1 MRSLRIGATII
12 LLSPLA
18 ACGHQLVGWPVAD
31 LTAPTV
37 ISVSPLDGATSVG
50 RNAGLAATFS
60 EPMDPTTFTTATFT
74 LEDGAADVTATV
86 TYDGLTALFAP
97 AGLLDAD
104 SVYHATIASS
114 VTDVAGNAMAADY
127 AWTFTT
133 GRFVD
138 VTPPEVT
145 ATNPVR
151 GATGV
156 AIQSNVFAS
165 FNEPMDPSTLTDA
178 TFTLRDGATPVAG
191 SVQGTGPSVVFDP
204 TNDLVAGTL
213 YTAMITTGAEDL
225 AGNGLA
231 QDYVWTFT
239 AVEQLDETPPRV
251 VLTNPDDGFQGVVIG
266 STVIAAFSEVMDA
279 STLTDVTFLLDGP
292 GTASVAGSVTYN
304 PLTPVGVFTPDQP
317 LEQDTTYTATVKASV
332 TDLAGNAMLADYVW
346 TFKTRSD
353 LDLVAPYVVLTSPDD
368 HAFDVPVSALLTA
381 AFSEPMA
388 PATVTDLTFLLT
400 GPGPVTINGTV
411 AYDLLTPVATFTPDV
426 ELDANTDYIATVT
439 TGAEDLAG
447 NPMVQD
453 YVWTFKTGSLLDV
466 ERPTVVATHPVDQ
479 AIDVP
484 IDTTVEAAFSEAMDA
499 TTLDSSSFVVTGPGP
514 STLTGLLVYDPLS
527 LTVSFTP
534 DTPLLLDSVYD
545 ARVAASASD
554 LAGNTMV
561 QDYLW
566 SFTTVAAPTG
576 LQPID
581 LGSLETFV
589 AVAGAG
595 LTNSNSSGITTLNGD
610 VGLSPTGTCL
620 GDGSPCTLTNPVI
633 NGTLYANDPGGVAAQ
648 AKVDLTAALID
659 GLGRPPGPIRSDLSG
674 LILAPGVYTSPTE
687 STMSIAVGGTVVLDA
702 QGDPNAVWIFQV
714 GSSLTVNNNAQV
726 LLVNGAR
733 AKNVFWAMGASS
745 TLGTNVS
752 FQGSILA
759 QASNSVGT
767 DSVVVGRL
775 LCTDGTI
782 TLLSNNVTLPPL

>member
-18 ACGHQLVGWPVAD
+18 ACGHQMVGWADDD
-31 LTAPTV
+31 LTAPVVT
-37 ISVSPLDGATSVG
+37 SVSPLDGATSVG

-60 EPMDPTTFTTATFT
+60 EAMNPATLTTATFT
-74 LEDGAADVTATV
+74 LEDGSSDVAATV
-86 TYDGLTALFAP
+86 TYSGLTALFAP
-97 AGLLDAD
+97 VGLLDAD
-104 SVYHATIASS
+104 SEYHATIAST

-138 VTPPEVT
+138 VTAPEVT
-145 ATNPVR
+145 ATNPIR

-156 AIQSNVFAS
+156 AIQSSVFAS
-165 FNEPMDPSTLTDA
+165 FNEPMNPASLTTS
-178 TFTLRDGATPVAG
+178 TFTLQDGGTPVAG
-191 SVQGTGPSVVFDP
+191 IVLGVGPNVVFDP
-204 TNDLVAGTL
+204 TAALVAGTV
-213 YTAMITTGAEDL
+213 YTATVTAGATDL
-225 AGNGLA
+225 AGNTLA
-231 QDYVWTFT
+231 LDYVWNFT
-239 AVEQLDETPPRV
+239 AVNELDETPPRV
-251 VLTNPDDGFQGVVIG
+251 VLT
-266 STVIAAFSEVMDA
+266 S
-279 STLTDVTFLLDGP
+279 
-292 GTASVAGSVTYN
+292 
-304 PLTPVGVFTPDQP
+304 PV
-317 LEQDTTYTATVKASV
+317 
-332 TDLAGNAMLADYVW
+332 
-346 TFKTRSD
+346 
-353 LDLVAPYVVLTSPDD
+353 D
-368 HAFDVPVSALLTA
+368 HGFDVPVSALVTA

-388 PATVTDLTFLLT
+388 AATLTDLTFLLS
-400 GPGPVTINGTV
+400 GPGPVSIGGTV
-411 AYDLLTPVATFTPDV
+411 SYDLLSPVATFTPDV
-426 ELDANTDYIATVT
+426 ELEPNTDYIATVLM
-439 TGAEDLAG
+439 GAEDLAG
-447 NPMVQD
+447 NGMVQD
-453 YVWTFKTGSLLDV
+453 YVWTFKSGSLLDV
-466 ERPTVVATHPVDQ
+466 ERPTVVATLPLDQ

-484 IDTTVEAAFSEAMDA
+484 IDTTIEAAFSEAMDA

-514 STLTGLLVYDPLS
+514 TTLTGQVVYDPLS

-534 DTPLLLDSVYD
+534 DAPLRLDSVFD
-545 ARVAASASD
+545 ARIAASASD
-554 LAGNTMV
+554 LAGNTML

-581 LGSLETFV
+581 LRSLSTFV

-610 VGLSPTGTCL
+610 VGLSPTGTCV
-620 GDGSPCTLTNPVI
+620 GDGSPCTLSNPVI
-633 NGTLYANDPGGVAAQ
+633 NGTFYANDPAGMAAQ

-659 GLGRPPGPIRSDLSG
+659 GLGRPPGPIHADLAG
-674 LILAPGVYTSPTE
+674 LILPPGVYTSG
-687 STMSIAVGGTVVLDA
+687 STMSIAVGGTLVLDA

-733 AKNVFWAMGASS
+733 AKNVFFAMGASS

-752 FQGSILA
+752 FQGTILA

>member
-1 MRSLRIGATII
+1 MRSLRIGATIL

-18 ACGHQLVGWPVAD
+18 ACGHQLVGWPYAD
-31 LTAPTV
+31 ETAPTV
-37 ISVSPLDGATSVG
+37 TAVTPLDGATSIG
-50 RNAGLAATFS
+50 RNAGLSATFS
-60 EPMDPTTFTTATFT
+60 EPMDPATFTTATFT
-74 LEDGAADVTATV
+74 LEDGSADVVAAV
-86 TYDGLTALFAP
+86 TYSGLTAMFAP
-97 AGLLDAD
+97 DVLLDAD

-114 VTDVAGNAMAADY
+114 VTDVAGNTMVADY
-127 AWTFTT
+127 VWTFTT

-138 VTPPEVT
+138 VTAPEVT
-145 ATNPVR
+145 ATNPIR
-151 GATGV
+151 AATGV
-156 AIQSNVFAS
+156 AIQSSVFAS
-165 FNEPMDPSTLTDA
+165 FNEPMDSATLTDA
-178 TFTLRDGATPVAG
+178 TFTLMDGVTPISGAVLG
-191 SVQGTGPSVVFDP
+191 SGPNVVFDP
-204 TNDLVAGTL
+204 IGDLVAGTL
-213 YTAMITTGAEDL
+213 YTAKITTGAADL

-231 QDYVWTFT
+231 QDYTWTFT

-266 STVIAAFSEVMDA
+266 STVIAAFSETMDA
-279 STLTDVTFLLDGP
+279 TTVTESTFVLTGP
-292 GTASVAGSVTYN
+292 GAVTVPGSVSTN
-304 PLTPVGVFTPDQP
+304 PLTPISVFTPDAD
-317 LEQDTTYTATVKASV
+317 LAQDTTYTATVTADV
-332 TDLAGNAMLADYVW
+332 TDLAGNPMVADYVW

-353 LDLVAPYVVLTSPDD
+353 LDLIAPFVVLTSPED
-368 HAFDVPVSALLTA
+368 HDFDVPVSAQITA

-388 PATVTDLTFLLT
+388 QATLNDLTFVVT
-400 GPGPVTINGTV
+400 GPGSATVNGSV
-411 AYDLLTPVATFTPDV
+411 LYDLVTPIATFTPDV
-426 ELDANTDYIATVT
+426 ELAPNTDYVATVT

-447 NPMVQD
+447 NGMVQN
-453 YVWTFKTGSLLDV
+453 YTWTFKTGSMRDV
-466 ERPTVVATHPVDQ
+466 ERPRVVATNPADL
-479 AIDVP
+479 ATDVP
-484 IDTTVEAAFSEAMDA
+484 IDTTIDAAFSEAMDA
-499 TTLDSSSFVVTGPGP
+499 TTLDVSSFVVTGPGP
-514 STLTGLLVYDPLS
+514 STLTGLMTYDPLS
-527 LTVSFTP
+527 LTVSFLP
-534 DTPLLLDSVYD
+534 DVPLLLDSVYD
-545 ARVAASASD
+545 ARIAASASD
-554 LAGNTMV
+554 LAGNTML

-633 NGTLYANDPGGVAAQ
+633 NGTLYVNDPGGVAAL

-659 GLGRPPGPIRSDLSG
+659 GLGRPPGPIHADLSG
-674 LILAPGVYTSPTE
+674 LILAPGVYTSA
-687 STMSIAVGGTVVLDA
+687 STMSIAVGGTLILDA

-733 AKNVFWAMGASS
+733 AKNVFYAMGASS

-752 FQGSILA
+752 FQGTILA